1 MEDLEIMSKDNLIN
15 MSQAPTQQ
23 EITDLGYNCP
33 QCPSL
38 IEIISINN
46 EKNVIQ
52 FNCVNNNKHNNNMN
66 IKEYIDKM
74 KNYNNKKN
82 ISRICDKHN
91 EEYIFY
97 CNDCRT
103 QLCNECAKNKMQ
115 KKHKKI
121 YLFDELPE
129 EDEINIIKNKIK
141 DYKNMIENLEKEKEK
156 KVNYLNRKLNIDKR
170 KENETKK
177 ILLVKII

>member
-74 KNYNNKKN
+74 KNYNNKKILVEFVIN
-82 ISRICDKHN
+82 IM
-91 EEYIFY
+91 
-97 CNDCRT
+97 
-103 QLCNECAKNKMQ
+103 KNIYFIVMIADLNYAMNAQ
-115 KKHKKI
+115 KIKCKKNTKKFI
-121 YLFDELPE
+121 YL
-129 EDEINIIKNKIK
+129 
-141 DYKNMIENLEKEKEK
+141 M
-156 KVNYLNRKLNIDKR
+156 NYQRKMKL
-170 KENETKK
+170 
-177 ILLVKII
+177 IL